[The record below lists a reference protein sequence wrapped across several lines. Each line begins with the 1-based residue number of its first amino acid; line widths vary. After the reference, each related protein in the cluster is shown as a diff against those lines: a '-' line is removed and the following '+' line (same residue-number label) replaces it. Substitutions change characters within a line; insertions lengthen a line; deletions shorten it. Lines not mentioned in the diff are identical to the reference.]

1 MERLFEKFQR
11 KMASVPMSLTRTLL
25 DEIKWDVRLVGIRG
39 ARGVG
44 KTTLLLQWLK
54 RHHAQDAGAL
64 YVSLDDI
71 WFSEHRL
78 VELADTFVKRGGRYL
93 FLDEVHKYPDWS
105 REIKNI
111 YDDHRDLHVVF
122 TGSSL
127 LEILNARADLSRRAV
142 AYDMQGLSFREYLN
156 MTQSVNLPAVS
167 LHDILS
173 KHGELSD
180 LVLSKVKPLQF
191 FNTYLKQG
199 YYPFFAEG
207 VDVYESRVEEVVNFI
222 LEVELPLLR
231 GVETSHVRK
240 LKQLLLVIAESAP
253 FTPNVSKLSE
263 RVGINRVTFLGY
275 LHALQEAGLT
285 RHLYREGAGMTRL
298 QKPDKIF
305 LENTNL
311 AAVLTGGSVDTGSA
325 RESFFHNQLAY
336 RHEVQAPASGD
347 FIVDRR
353 WTFEVG
359 GKNKTGKQIRG
370 VKDAFVVADGI
381 EYGFGNQL
389 PLWLFGF
396 LY

>member
-1 MERLFEKFQR
+1 MERLFEKHRR
-11 KMASVPMSLTRTLL
+11 KTASVPISFTRSLM
-25 DEIKWDVRLVGIRG
+25 DEIRWHARLIGIRG

-44 KTTLLLQWLK
+44 KTTLLLQYLK
-54 RHHAQDAGAL
+54 RNHPHDTDAL

-78 VELADTFVKRGGRYL
+78 VELADTFAKRGGKHL

-111 YDDHRDLHVVF
+111 YDDHPDLQVVF

-156 MTQSVNLPAVS
+156 MTQSADLPVFP
-167 LHDILS
+167 LHDILTR
-173 KHGELSD
+173 HTELSD
-180 LVLSKVKPLQF
+180 FVLSKVKPLRF
-191 FNTYLKQG
+191 FDRYLTQG

-207 VDVYESRVEEVVNFI
+207 ADVYASRVEEVVNLI

-231 GVETSHVRK
+231 GVDVANVLK

-263 RVGINRVTFLGY
+263 RIGINRATFLGY

-285 RHLYREGAGMTRL
+285 RHLYREGVGITRL

-311 AAVLTGGSVDTGSA
+311 AAVLAGKSMDTGNM
-325 RESFFHNQLAY
+325 RETFFHNQLAY
-336 RHEVQAPASGD
+336 RNDVEAPVAGD
-347 FIVDRR
+347 FIVDRK
-353 WTFEVG
+353 WTFEIG
-359 GKNKTGKQIRG
+359 GKGKTGKQIRAA
-370 VKDAFVVADGI
+370 KDAFVAADGI
-381 EYGFGNQL
+381 EYGTGKQL

>member
-1 MERLFEKFQR
+1 MERIVEKYRR
-11 KMASVPMSLTRTLL
+11 KVAAVPLSFTRSLM
-25 DEIKWDVRLVGIRG
+25 DEIQWDARLVGIRG

-44 KTTLLLQWLK
+44 KTTLLLQSLK
-54 RHHAQDAGAL
+54 RRHADSAAAL

-78 VELADTFVKRGGRYL
+78 VDLADTFVKHGGRHL

-111 YDDHRDLHVVF
+111 HDDYPELQVVF

-156 MTQSVNLPAVS
+156 MTRATDLPVAS
-167 LHDILS
+167 LQDILF
-173 KHGELSD
+173 KHGELSE
-180 LVLSKVKPLQF
+180 LVLSKVRPLQF
-191 FNTYLKQG
+191 FGEYLRRG

-207 VDVYESRVEEVVNFI
+207 ADVYEARVEEVVNFI

-231 GVETSHVRK
+231 GVDVAHVRK

-263 RVGINRVTFLGY
+263 RVGINRATLLGY

-285 RHLYREGAGMTRL
+285 RHLYREGAGITRL

-311 AAVLTGGSVDTGSA
+311 AAVLAGGGMDTGSA

-336 RHEVQAPASGD
+336 RNEVEAPAAGD
-347 FIVDRR
+347 FIVDQR
-353 WTFEVG
+353 WVFEVG
-359 GKNKTGKQIRG
+359 GRNKAGRQLRG
-370 VKDAFVVADGI
+370 AKDAFVVADGI
-381 EYGFGNQL
+381 EYGSARHL